1 MKSSNPT
8 PFRSAFSF
16 SGIQQRAFTSCI
28 SVQTQISILE
38 ISDCLFH
45 QIITTNMETMDTSII
60 LFEFYGIL
68 IYTNN
73 VLSKSFSFLLYFN
86 YIACPISE
94 PILKQSS
101 IVAKSPKNR
110 HTPTLLHLQPMIAIM
125 YKMIMVIIF
134 IQF

>member
-1 MKSSNPT
+1 MTQNKGYEEFKSYAFP
-8 PFRSAFSF
+8 FSF
-16 SGIQQRAFTSCI
+16 QFFWNPIESLYKLVSCI

-73 VLSKSFSFLLYFN
+73 VLSMAFQHLDTCVHSHFQCFNAYRSPGIHNVLGCNGWGHLGNLLN
-86 YIACPISE
+86 QN
-94 PILKQSS
+94 L
-101 IVAKSPKNR
+101 
-110 HTPTLLHLQPMIAIM
+110 
-125 YKMIMVIIF
+125 YKE
-134 IQF
+134 